1 VESPA
6 ARYIP
11 AMETENTPKRKYVRT
26 LPAIVFGESLA
37 WARDLIALRIL
48 FRIGITPNMLTVMGT
63 VFTLL
68 GGYFLAVGGE
78 QNWGTGKTPYPFYA
92 GVCFFFAC
100 AMDMLDGSLAR
111 VGNLH
116 TQFGGL
122 LDSTLDRISDMAIF
136 GGIALCYART
146 GNITYTALALVALSN
161 AVMISY
167 IKARTEC
174 ELPSGTIGFWQRGER
189 MVGVLV
195 SSFAAHINTLTLMMA
210 ILPAMSAAYRLHF
223 SYKQC
228 QDPTYKPPAPTSPLH
243 FWRYPRGAWPFVAT
257 AATYILILAFVKL
270 SAPDFLRCIL
280 DFKCLK

>member
-1 VESPA
+1 
-6 ARYIP
+6 
-11 AMETENTPKRKYVRT
+11 MENEKTPKKRT
-26 LPAIVFGESLA
+26 YIRSLPAIIFGESLA
-37 WARDLIALRIL
+37 WARDRIASRYLV
-48 FRIGITPNMLTVMGT
+48 RIGATPNMLTVLGT
-63 VFTLL
+63 IFTLI
-68 GGYFLAVGGE
+68 GGYFLAIGGE
-78 QNWGTGKTPYPFYA
+78 QHWWTGKIPDSFYS
-92 GVCFFFAC
+92 GVFFILAC
-100 AMDMLDGSLAR
+100 AMDMLDGALAR
-111 VGNLH
+111 EGNLH

-146 GNITYTALALVALSN
+146 HNLTYTALALVAMSN
-161 AVMISY
+161 AVIISY

-228 QDPTYKPPAPTSPLH
+228 QDPNYKPPVATHPLQ
-243 FWRYPRGAWPFVAT
+243 FWRSPRGAWPFVAT
-257 AATYILILAFVKL
+257 AGTYILILALVKL
-270 SAPDFLRCIL
+270 PAPDFLRCIL